1 MGAVDSLGGY
11 DVLVKPL
18 GAPDV
23 FRLVSL
29 ARENWKEQK

>member
-1 MGAVDSLGGY
+1 LGGY
-11 DVLVKPL
+11 DVLVNPF

-29 ARENWKEQK
+29 AWENWKDRNRSAQS